1 MKSRQEYFY
10 SHKLWLTIAL
20 SLYCFSLFLLDLCFF
35 VSKGYATIFVIMSIA
50 LMGGIICHIMSH
62 QAKEFLFC
70 PKCGSKNIVKT
81 GLLGLPIS
89 ITDECPD
96 CHSKIVLDKS
106 IRLD

>member
-35 VSKGYATIFVIMSIA
+35 VSKGYATIFVIMS
-50 LMGGIICHIMSH
+50 HR
-62 QAKEFLFC
+62 AKEFLFC